1 MIKENQLQ
9 IELNVVL
16 TKYNK
21 DEIPQLIGF
30 CQKHNISA
38 KFFEHVNVLSFG
50 KIGQKANIISDEIIP
65 FNTFH
70 NIAIEV
76 LNSDV
81 SVGHSEDLN
90 GANYVYEKDGLI
102 IRYCHYLCNYKLCY
116 KTGTRIDSNGFV
128 YVCMGQRGK
137 YQINNIEKL
146 SISASTL
153 ERATSESCS
162 N

>member
-81 SVGHSEDLN
+81 SVGRVCDKFVRGFHQAAALYSQKSSQSPLRMQQRRAIMPFAPLALQCIPDCFNLCAMMERHP
-90 GANYVYEKDGLI
+90 ASITPEPTKRPSR
-102 IRYCHYLCNYKLCY
+102 RY
-116 KTGTRIDSNGFV
+116 RS
-128 YVCMGQRGK
+128 
-137 YQINNIEKL
+137 
-146 SISASTL
+146 
-153 ERATSESCS
+153 
-162 N
+162 